1 MRDDVAMAKLMETT
15 RQPVDFLRLRAF
27 RGVEK
32 HGVWIRR
39 ANHARGKRPQPSE
52 NREQESEEWTSA
64 LAEGQRM
71 ENSGGEGERSEAL

>member
-32 HGVWIRR
+32 HGV
-39 ANHARGKRPQPSE
+39 
-52 NREQESEEWTSA
+52 
-64 LAEGQRM
+64 
-71 ENSGGEGERSEAL
+71 